1 MTIQHKH
8 FRKIDFLRG
17 IAILTVFQ
25 AHFLWY
31 YFPAYAGLVS
41 VDAGHPAKKV
51 GLLNVLP
58 RTIGWGGV
66 TIFILVSGFLLHLG
80 YLRDRG
86 PFTLR
91 GFYSRRFWRVYPP
104 YLLVLVVF
112 SLFLEEHL
120 FASREGWAIFGL
132 HVLSL
137 HNLFNWSFFSVNP
150 TFWCLALEVQLYIF
164 YALLLYGR
172 KRWGIKAMLGFT
184 LGIAV
189 VWQVI
194 GDRLGRAGSPPWVN
208 SVFALWVVWTAGAF
222 LAEAWSNGQRVLRA
236 LTPRERWIVLGALVL
251 AGVLAP
257 LNAFLQYIA
266 GVIGV
271 LLMDAF
277 LHAEKITLQGRLAR
291 LIITIGLCSFSIFLI
306 HQPLLQAGIHFLDL
320 QSPHY
325 PGYRLVDGGIIT
337 LLIFG
342 LSYAMYHFVE
352 LPSIRIGSR
361 LRAAKKLLA

>member
-1 MTIQHKH
+1 MRQH
-8 FRKIDFLRG
+8 FQKIDFLRG

-31 YFPAYAGLVS
+31 YFPAYAGVVA
-41 VDAGHPAKKV
+41 VDSQHPASKV
-51 GLLNVLP
+51 LLLNTLP

-104 YLLVLVVF
+104 YLLVLVLF
-112 SLFLEEHL
+112 SILLEDHL

-172 KRWGIKAMLGFT
+172 ERWGIKAMLGVT

-194 GDRLGRAGSPPWVN
+194 GSRLGLAGSSPWAN

-222 LAEAWSNGQRVLRA
+222 LAEAWNKGERVLRA
-236 LTPRERWIVLGALVL
+236 LTLRERWIVLGALVL

-257 LNAFLQYIA
+257 LNALLQYVA
-266 GVIGV
+266 GVIGI

-277 LHAEKITLQGRLAR
+277 LHAEKITLQSRLAR
-291 LIITIGLCSFSIFLI
+291 LVVTIGLCSFSVFLI
-306 HQPLLQAGIHFLDL
+306 HQPLLQVGLDL
-320 QSPHY
+320 FNNHTPHY
-325 PGYRLVDGGIIT
+325 TGYRWVNSIAVTG
-337 LLIFG
+337 LIFL
-342 LSYAMYHFVE
+342 LSYAMYRFVE

-361 LRAAKKLLA
+361 LRAAGKLLA